1 MANDSATAKKQQI
14 AEHSLLN
21 AAGETADDFD
31 DGAVA
36 SRYVDK
42 ASGLTVDWDYTKA
55 SEDAKRM
62 LALFGWRTVATNEAS
77 KVRQRDDGATD
88 TPQDQV
94 DAIKTRTDLIESG
107 VWLDRTREA
116 GPKYDIATLA
126 TAAVNMLVGSGRLAA
141 GDDDA
146 KNATY
151 AKFFEA
157 MTQDAAKITTVRQ
170 VKGVEDEYKRLKGK
184 KTATM
189 DDLAALAGL
198 GA

>member
-1 MANDSATAKKQQI
+1 MANDSATAKKQI

-62 LALFGWRTVATNEAS
+62 LALFGWRTLATNEAS
-77 KVRQRDDGATD
+77 KVRQREDGQD

-94 DAIKTRTDLIESG
+94 DAIKARTDLVESG
-107 VWLDRTREA
+107 VWVDRTREA

-126 TAAVNMLVGSGRLAA
+126 TAAVNVLVGDGRIAA
-141 GDDDA
+141 GDNEA

-157 MTQDAAKITTVRQ
+157 MTQDAAKVTTVRQ

-189 DDLAALAGL
+189 DDLAALAGI